1 MDGENA
7 KFFNELQVINDN
19 INLYYEKPFN
29 STEEEYSYNYQIKNQ
44 IKILLEKTGNI
55 IKEIIEKK
63 I

>member
-1 MDGENA
+1 MDGKNA